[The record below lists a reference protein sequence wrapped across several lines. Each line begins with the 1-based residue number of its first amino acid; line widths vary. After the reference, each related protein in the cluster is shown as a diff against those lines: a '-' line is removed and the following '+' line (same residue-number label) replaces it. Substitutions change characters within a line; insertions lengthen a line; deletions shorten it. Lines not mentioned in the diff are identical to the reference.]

1 MEYKKYEYK
10 NYNLHIIKTDKFK
23 TVNVRINFKRK
34 IKKDEITLRNLL
46 NDLLINTSLNYPT
59 SRDIEIETEELYDLG
74 VSSSPYK
81 SGNYHIMSFKET
93 FLNEKY
99 TEENMIKESL
109 TFLLEL
115 IFNPNVK
122 DNKFNKEYFELIKKT
137 VEEDIKSI
145 KDNPTKYSMI
155 RLYEEMDKG
164 PLSYR
169 TAGYL
174 EDLDKITESNL
185 YDYYKS
191 VIENDNIDIFIIGDI
206 KENYKELFD
215 KYIPD
220 TIRKQDKLSHYLT
233 LDLNNNKEEKEKINN
248 NQSKLSIGLRINNI
262 SDYELKYV
270 MSLYSTILG
279 GGTNSKLFKVVREEN
294 SLCYYISSTASVI
307 SKIITIIAGINKED
321 YDKAISLIKEE
332 IEKLKQGNI
341 TDKDII
347 DAKKIYVSGCMEIYD
362 SPSSIISNYLSHEYA
377 DLDLVE
383 DRIKKIED
391 VTKDD
396 IISFAKKVEVDTI
409 FNLEGDLENEEDS
422 FI

>member
-1 MEYKKYEYK
+1 MEYTKYKLK

-93 FLNEKY
+93 FLHEKY
-99 TEENMIKESL
+99 TEDNMIEKSIE
-109 TFLLEL
+109 FLLEL
-115 IFNPNVK
+115 IFNPNVSN
-122 DNKFNKEYFELIKKT
+122 NKFNNEYFNLIKKN
-137 VEEDIKSI
+137 VEEDIQSV

-174 EDLDKITESNL
+174 EDLDKITETNL

-206 KENYKELFD
+206 NNNYQELFD
-215 KYIPD
+215 KYIPN
-220 TIRKQDKLSHYLT
+220 TIRKENTLSHYLN
-233 LDLNNNKEEKEKINN
+233 LDLNNNKELKETISN
-248 NQSKLSIGLRINNI
+248 NQSKLSIGLRLK
-262 SDYELKYV
+262 ELNDFELEYV
-270 MSLYSTILG
+270 LSLYSTILG
-279 GGTNSKLFKVVREEN
+279 GGTNSKLFKTVREKN
-294 SLCYYISSTASVI
+294 SLCYYISSSVSI
-307 SKIITIIAGINKED
+307 IAKIITIIAGINKD
-321 YDKAISLIKEE
+321 NYDKAISLIKDE
-332 IEKLKQGNI
+332 IENMKQGNI
-341 TDKDII
+341 TEKEIE
-347 DAKKIYVSGCMEIYD
+347 DAKKIYISGCMEIYD
-362 SPSSIISNYLSHEYA
+362 SASSIISNYLSKEYA

-383 DRIKKIED
+383 DRIKKIE
-391 VTKDD
+391 
-396 IISFAKKVEVDTI
+396 IYTI
-409 FNLEGDLENEEDS
+409 FNLEGDIDNEDNS
-422 FI
+422 TN